1 VNPSSIALSL
11 SVLFLA
17 ANSALGQ
24 YIVSVDYVLC
34 VSQMDG
40 SANRREKVASISVVA
55 IPDKKFHAKA
65 VMGKQTF
72 LISGIVK
79 PDDQGHVLLDVE
91 SRWSKD
97 TPIGRS
103 TRRVSPG
110 IQFDRMLIHA
120 ENLDAADQLAAE
132 VEKQRI
138 RLENDTARSGDDEVW
153 YRWLGDTF
161 VIGGLVQ
168 NRVSDGKREQLR
180 SYYYFRLKE
189 TPK

>member
-1 VNPSSIALSL
+1 MNPSSIALSL
-11 SVLFLA
+11 SVLVLA
-17 ANSALGQ
+17 GNSASGQ
-24 YIVSVDYVLC
+24 YIVSVDYVLRG
-34 VSQMDG
+34 SSMDD
-40 SANRREKVASISVVA
+40 SADRREKVASISVLA

-72 LISGIVK
+72 QISGIVE
-79 PDDQGHVLLDVE
+79 PGDQGHVLLDVE
-91 SRWSKD
+91 TRWSKD

-103 TRRVSPG
+103 GRSVSPG

-120 ENLDAADQLAAE
+120 EKLDAGDQLAAE
-132 VEKQRI
+132 IEKQRI
-138 RLENDTARSGDDEVW
+138 RLENDDARTGDDEVW

-168 NRVSDGKREQLR
+168 NRVSDSKREQLR

-189 TPK
+189 APK